1 MGILPLFRALAA
13 AAILL
18 CLTSSARA
26 ERPRPVAVRVVSW
39 PAVRIWPVTRV
50 DSTFLAVS
58 LAELDA
64 PPLRPAVYPLT
75 LEPVEPKKPALAPAR
90 PGFSLHKISAREHMD
105 RGLPTDRHAPA
116 DRYSPA
122 AVTGEN
128 VYVIEF
134 GHDANVVAYGRR
146 YSDTGGEGKLH
157 LGEIMEASGSALLR
171 RDGQVSIVH
180 NIDLKLTKIAV
191 RAYGLSMSP
200 FVRGGFLIDFYPD
213 GVRRG
218 TIVPGAGLNFTMPSG
233 YRYPLRFGIMASPE
247 IGVGPGRGPP
257 RWGGRA
263 MVGAEILMF

>member
-1 MGILPLFRALAA
+1 MGILSKLRALAA

-18 CLTSSARA
+18 GLTSSARA

-39 PAVRIWPVTRV
+39 SAVRIWPVGKV
-50 DSTFLAVS
+50 DSAFLAAS
-58 LAELDA
+58 LAEQD
-64 PPLRPAVYPLT
+64 PLVPRPSVFPLA
-75 LEPVEPKKPALAPAR
+75 LEPVEPKRPALAPAKQ
-90 PGFSLHKISAREHMD
+90 GFSLHKISARDHMD
-105 RGLPTDRHAPA
+105 RGLPP
-116 DRYSPA
+116 DRYSPIDRYTPA
-122 AVTGEN
+122 SVTGEN

-171 RDGQVSIVH
+171 KDGQVSIVH
-180 NIDLKLTKIAV
+180 NIDVKLTKIAI

-218 TIVPGAGLNFTMPSG
+218 TIVPGAGLNFTVPSG
-233 YRYPLRFGIMASPE
+233 YRYPLRFGIMAAPE
-247 IGVGPGRGPP
+247 IGVGPGRGPL
-257 RWGGRA
+257 RWGARA